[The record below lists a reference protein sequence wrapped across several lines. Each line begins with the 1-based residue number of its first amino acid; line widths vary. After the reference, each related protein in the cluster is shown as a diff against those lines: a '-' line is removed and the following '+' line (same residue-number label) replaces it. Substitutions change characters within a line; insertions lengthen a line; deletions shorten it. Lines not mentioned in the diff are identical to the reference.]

1 MKNIKMILPHDEKNE
16 RIIIGCFLVD
26 SRTAIEF
33 ASQIKIEMF
42 FLTQCQEIYKS
53 IASLINRGVTVDLI
67 TVFQES
73 RTLKLNVD
81 ITFLNECTYEV
92 NNTVNLPFYVGTL
105 KEMYIRRQLVLQAQ
119 KMLNKATN
127 LHESAF
133 ELISSVQT
141 ELLNSVDALTTKKAD
156 TLAELSKQ
164 RSEYLIENNFK
175 TENQNGIRT
184 GFKEVDDKLGGCW
197 FNSALIIIAGR
208 PGMGKTTFAL
218 NIARNASVLYG
229 HSGAIFSLEMS
240 KNQLTDKFLASES
253 EVDSR
258 NIVRN
263 KLETTDIEPIKNASL
278 KLQDSKIFIDDCSSL
293 TPLTLRSKATNL
305 KVKHDIK
312 FIIVDYI
319 QLMTDDNAKGKS
331 REQIVS
337 EISRTL
343 KLIAKD
349 LDIPVIALSQLSR
362 DVEKR
367 GNDKRPKLSDL
378 RESGA
383 IEQDADVVIF
393 PFRPEYYGIDFDE
406 NGNSLKN
413 TAEIIIE
420 KNRFGDVDFVQVNCD
435 LSKSKFY
442 DLHTVNDGTNI
453 NYFPHVETKFEIEK
467 GLEFIF

>member
-1 MKNIKMILPHDEKNE
+1 MKQNIKMILPHDEKNE
-16 RIIIGCFLVD
+16 RVIIGSFLID
-26 SRTAIEF
+26 SGTAIEF
-33 ASQIKIEMF
+33 ASQIKIDMF
-42 FLTQCQEIYKS
+42 FLTQCQEIYKC
-53 IASLINRGVTVDLI
+53 ITSLINKGVTVDLV

-73 RTLKLNVD
+73 RALKLNID
-81 ITFLNECTYEV
+81 INFLNECTYEV
-92 NNTVNLPFYVGTL
+92 NNTVNLPFYIVTL

-133 ELISSVQT
+133 DLIANVQT
-141 ELLNSVDALTTKKAD
+141 DLMNSVDALTTKKAD
-156 TLAELSKQ
+156 TLAHLSQ
-164 RSEYLIENNFK
+164 ERVNYLIENNFK
-175 TENQNGIRT
+175 KDNLNGIKS
-184 GFKEVDDKLGGCW
+184 GFKDVDDVLGGCLL
-197 FNSALIIIAGR
+197 NSALIIIAGR
-208 PGMGKTTFAL
+208 PAMGKTTLAL
-218 NIARNASVLYG
+218 NIAINTSMLYG
-229 HSGAIFSLEMS
+229 NSGAIFSLEMS
-240 KNQLTDKFLASES
+240 KQQLTDKFLASES

-258 NIVRN
+258 LILRN
-263 KLETTDIEPIKNASL
+263 TLHDLDIKPL
-278 KLQDSKIFIDDCSSL
+278 KDATLRLQNSNIFIDDSSTL

-319 QLMTDDNAKGKS
+319 QLMNDDNAKGKS

-343 KLIAKD
+343 KSIAMD
-349 LDIPVIALSQLSR
+349 LNIPVIALSQLSR

-393 PFRPEYYGIDFDE
+393 PYRPEYYGIEVDE
-406 NGNSLKN
+406 QGNSLKN

-420 KNRFGDVDFVQVNCD
+420 KNRFGDPTFVNVGCD
-435 LSKSKFY
+435 LSKSKFF
-442 DLHTVNDGTNI
+442 DLHRVNDNTKI
-453 NYFPHVETKFEIEK
+453 NNFPNVTHNFEQEY
-467 GLEFIF
+467 LF